1 VFDKIILMAHNHYE
15 LLPDGNLLVVPVV
28 RSFQEVLRE
37 RTKVAQW
44 FSKSEEGPVL
54 MGTCSI
60 PLLSGRINKEFPDG
74 LSESVLMQEK
84 IEIYNM
90 TTADEIIKDYLSK
103 AL

>member
-1 VFDKIILMAHNHYE
+1 MAHNHYE
-15 LLPDGNLLVVPVV
+15 LLPDGNLLVVPIV

-44 FSKSEEGPVL
+44 FSKSEEGQVL
-54 MGTCSI
+54 MGTCAI
-60 PLLSGRINKEFPDG
+60 PLSSGRMEKEFPEG

-84 IEIYNM
+84 IEVYNNTM
-90 TTADEIIKDYLSK
+90 ADEIIKDYLSK